1 MDEYT
6 NLGGYESI
14 HAAPPAAFEGFPDI
28 EDTAAVINQVNR
40 LFDPYVFFEQGKD
53 SIELWCSCC
62 LTHGSISIPPHT
74 ITTIEYELLYN
85 KHNEH
90 VTCPYCGTRAIYK
103 NARRLGKKIKLLQWR
118 PIVVLAEKDGDL
130 YARAYWARKTYDV
143 LNAPPEFYL
152 VEGYHFTPGK
162 ATMYAQSYRG
172 FNAYSISGNY
182 DPVHR
187 VITEPFTSGNYHYWS
202 YESYAVFG
210 IEAIGKSA
218 FRYCGYETYEPGIPA
233 RWGLEDIRLRN
244 EMMKFLAAS
253 CVYPRQIEM
262 LLKTNCAE
270 LVDDLVRGRKKNKAI
285 FNWTK
290 DNYLDAFGLTKT
302 EMREWR
308 ESGCDTHAIAIYKRL
323 RRAGMRESFEKIKQV
338 DNVCPYDS
346 STDTLIRLSCKLKI
360 KPSKLCAYLLQG
372 VQWIDN
378 NALQTYKDYI
388 DMAELLGWDLKN
400 ETVKLPK
407 DMYRKHDEAAIEVS
421 AKMANEAPSVTST
434 DLLKRCAKY
443 NFEMGDY
450 LIRCATT
457 ANEII
462 IEGKVL
468 CHCVGGYA
476 QRHMQGALTICFLRR
491 KDAPHKSL
499 YTIEMQG
506 DRLMQMFGYKNDLGA
521 PPSRQ
526 TMAWMLDVWLDW
538 ITKGSKRDEN
548 GKPKLPKRK
557 EVKTA

>member
-14 HAAPPAAFEGFPDI
+14 HAAPPAAFKDFPNI
-28 EDTAAVINQVNR
+28 EDTGAAIKQINR
-40 LFDPYVFFEQGKD
+40 LFNPYVFFEREKD

-62 LTHGSISIPPHT
+62 LTHGSISIPPRT
-74 ITTIEYELLYN
+74 ITTVEYELLYN

-90 VTCPYCGTRAIYK
+90 VTCPYCGARATYK
-103 NARRLGKKIKLLQWR
+103 DTRRLGKKIKLQQWR
-118 PIVVLAEKDGDL
+118 PVIMLAEKDGDL
-130 YARAYWARKTYDV
+130 YARAYWARKTYDK
-143 LNAPPEFYL
+143 LNTPPEFYL

-172 FNAYSISGNY
+172 FNAHSISGNY
-182 DPVHR
+182 DPAHR
-187 VITEPFTSGNYHYWS
+187 VITEPFTSGGCGWS

-210 IEAIGKSA
+210 IEAIGKST
-218 FRYCGYETYEPGIPA
+218 FRYCDYETYEPGIPV
-233 RWGLEDIRLRN
+233 RWGLEDIRRRS

-253 CVYPRQIEM
+253 CIYPRQIEM

-285 FNWTK
+285 FDWMKN
-290 DNYLDAFGLTKT
+290 NYLDAFGLTKT

-308 ESGCDTHAIAIYKRL
+308 ESGCDTRAIAIYKKL
-323 RRAGMRESFEKIKQV
+323 RRAGMRESFEKIKQI
-338 DNVCPYDS
+338 DNACPYDS
-346 STDTLIRLSCKLKI
+346 STDTIIRLSCKLKI
-360 KPSKLCAYLLQG
+360 KPSKLYVYLSQG
-372 VQWIDN
+372 ARWIDD

-400 ETVKLPK
+400 ETIKLPK
-407 DMYRKHDEAAIEVS
+407 DLYRKHDEAAIEANAKIANDRFS
-421 AKMANEAPSVTST
+421 AASA
-434 DLLKRCAKY
+434 DLLKRGAKY

-450 LIRCATT
+450 FIRCALSV
-457 ANEII
+457 NEITR
-462 IEGKVL
+462 EGKTL

-476 QRHMQGALTICFLRR
+476 QRHMQGALTICFLRQ

-506 DRLMQMFGYKNDLGA
+506 NRLIQIFGYKNDAGVTPA
-521 PPSRQ
+521 RQ
-526 TMAWMLDVWLDW
+526 TMAWMVDVWLDW
-538 ITKGSKRDEN
+538 IAKGSKRDEA